1 MNDTKISLWFNK
13 AESCI
18 TVSRKSNT
26 ERVNLGIK
34 LHNRVMDL
42 LGEEFFNKLEG
53 ELLIQVE
60 GEIAEKISNLV
71 FID

>member
-13 AESCI
+13 TESCFA
-18 TVSRKSNT
+18 VSRNSNT
-26 ERVNLGIK
+26 ERVNLGINLYKK
-34 LHNRVMDL
+34 LLDIISDELFNRLKTEIHIEV
-42 LGEEFFNKLEG
+42 
-53 ELLIQVE
+53 Q